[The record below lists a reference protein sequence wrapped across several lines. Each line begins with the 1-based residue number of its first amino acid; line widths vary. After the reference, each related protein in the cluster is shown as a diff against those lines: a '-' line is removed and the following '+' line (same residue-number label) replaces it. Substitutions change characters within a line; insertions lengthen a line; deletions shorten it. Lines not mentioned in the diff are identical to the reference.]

1 MRQRESLV
9 LYKTFRNPRFSSLIS
24 ARTDSIYPAHN
35 VQKEFNIYISFYITF
50 IVCKERPSAI
60 WLAVADPNQA
70 KYRIN
75 PEEKLP
81 RAILTSNSRE
91 FF

>member
-1 MRQRESLV
+1 
-9 LYKTFRNPRFSSLIS
+9 
-24 ARTDSIYPAHN
+24 
-35 VQKEFNIYISFYITF
+35 
-50 IVCKERPSAI
+50 VCKERPSAI

-81 RAILTSNSRE
+81 RAILTNLNSIPGTIDTIVSERLQMN
-91 FF
+91 